1 MRSEIHLILLGR
13 TNFFKK
19 KEREREKP
27 PQHTRIS
34 IVPLLARFSSPGHIS
49 YSWIRAPPRAFLP
62 PRGGARWTICLE
74 SPRATVFLMYRSVG
88 VAKFSRVYGLG
99 GWRARGYGNNAR
111 IVMMWKRELEGC
123 DCRFTWWCW
132 TIVEGLEFTRRWCGK
147 FFAW

>member
-1 MRSEIHLILLGR
+1 MNELFFYDNLFLDPHTPPTRQVYLFYSVQEYIFSCSHTCQFEIDAQRDTPYFTRPHEFLQ
-13 TNFFKK
+13 KK
-19 KEREREKP
+19 REREREKP

-99 GWRARGYGNNAR
+99 G
-111 IVMMWKRELEGC
+111 
-123 DCRFTWWCW
+123 
-132 TIVEGLEFTRRWCGK
+132 
-147 FFAW
+147 